1 MFLTRLRKYFP
12 SGPDITPTP
21 TPTSTPTPTPTP
33 TPSPTPVSY
42 NTGSLVFNSG
52 SNRNQFLEIDNLA
65 NVATN
70 ADFTV
75 EYYIKFNTLEQSA
88 DQTIFNA
95 EPNTG
100 FGGPVFHLYIDVT
113 NNSTKIGRLNIEA
126 GNNAT
131 VAYADNIQFDTSSWH
146 HIAYVR
152 RNKTGS
158 MYYDGVEK
166 TMTGDTY
173 YVNSLS
179 FTTSTNYIGTTDS
192 IHDDLKANLTNFR
205 FVNGTALY
213 TASFTPSSVPL
224 TNVTNTKLLLL
235 TETNAAKYTDTSANC
250 TISSNGSP
258 AVAYSTQSPFP
269 FSVIVPTPTPT
280 PTPSAT
286 ATPTP
291 TPTPTATPTPTPTPA
306 PPAPAPTIY
315 ARVFMSRSNPYNRST
330 TLLSTSPSY
339 GTTSVASFSNTG
351 KATFGVSSSSTYF
364 NKWSL
369 GSSNMSWSVIKTGV
383 IYYGPSDNPSF
394 YQVINNDQSTKTI
407 IAIFK

>member
-1 MFLTRLRKYFP
+1 MFSTVKRKYTRTVIP
-12 SGPDITPTP
+12 PTPTP
-21 TPTSTPTPTPTP
+21 TPTATPTATPTPTATATPTATPTPTPTP

-75 EYYIKFNTLEQSA
+75 EYYIKFNTLENSA

-95 EPNTG
+95 EPN
-100 FGGPVFHLYIDVT
+100 FGGSVFHLYIDVT

-126 GNNAT
+126 GNDAT

-179 FTTSTNYIGTTDS
+179 FTTSTNYIGTTDRT
-192 IHDDLKANLTNFR
+192 HDDLKANLTNFR

-213 TASFTPSSVPL
+213 TASFTP
-224 TNVTNTKLLLL
+224 
-235 TETNAAKYTDTSANC
+235 
-250 TISSNGSP
+250 
-258 AVAYSTQSPFP
+258 
-269 FSVIVPTPTPT
+269 
-280 PTPSAT
+280 
-286 ATPTP
+286 
-291 TPTPTATPTPTPTPA
+291 
-306 PPAPAPTIY
+306 
-315 ARVFMSRSNPYNRST
+315 
-330 TLLSTSPSY
+330 
-339 GTTSVASFSNTG
+339 
-351 KATFGVSSSSTYF
+351 
-364 NKWSL
+364 
-369 GSSNMSWSVIKTGV
+369 
-383 IYYGPSDNPSF
+383 
-394 YQVINNDQSTKTI
+394 
-407 IAIFK
+407 